1 MDKINDSLPTDDNIL
16 LSLVNTKL
24 RDGDTLADFCARY
37 DAEEGALIDR
47 LARAGYKYDEEGGA
61 FIRS

>member
-1 MDKINDSLPTDDNIL
+1 MSNLNAQLPTDDNIL

-24 RDGDTLADFCARY
+24 RDGDTLADFCASY
-37 DAEEGALIDR
+37 GVEEAELVSR
-47 LARAGYKYDEEGGA
+47 LARAGFKYDGISGA

>member
-1 MDKINDSLPTDDNIL
+1 MSNLNSSLPTDDNIL

-24 RDGDTLADFCARY
+24 RDGDTLADFCAAY
-37 DAEEGALIDR
+37 GVEEGELVSR
-47 LARAGYKYDEEGGA
+47 LARAGFKYDGVSGA

>member
-24 RDGDTLADFCARY
+24 RDGDTLADFCAAY
-37 DAEEGALIDR
+37 GAEEGQLISR
-47 LARAGYKYDEEGGA
+47 LARAGYKYDEEQNA
-61 FIRS
+61 FMRV

>member
-1 MDKINDSLPTDDNIL
+1 MSNLNAVLPTDDNIL

-24 RDGDTLADFCARY
+24 RDGDTLADFCAAY
-37 DAEEGALIDR
+37 GAEEGALIDR
-47 LARAGYKYDEEGGA
+47 LARAGYKYDEERGA

>member
-1 MDKINDSLPTDDNIL
+1 MNKINDGLPTDDNIL

-24 RDGDTLADFCARY
+24 RDGETLADFCAAY
-37 DAEEGALIDR
+37 GVEEGQLTSR
-47 LARAGYKYDEEGGA
+47 LARAGFKYDGISGA

>member
-1 MDKINDSLPTDDNIL
+1 MSNSNAVLPTDDNIL

-24 RDGDTLADFCARY
+24 RDGDTLADFCAAY
-37 DAEEGALIDR
+37 GVEEGQLISR
-47 LARAGYKYDEEGGA
+47 LARAGYRYDEEGGA

>member
-1 MDKINDSLPTDDNIL
+1 MDKIDNGLPTDDNIL

-24 RDGDTLADFCARY
+24 RDGDTLADFCAAY
-37 DAEEGALIDR
+37 GVEERELIAR
-47 LARAGYKYDEEGGA
+47 LNRAGYRYDEEGET